1 MDPIAV
7 GGLIVGAIGAVAAVV
22 GAVAAIYAAR
32 YAKDSPTKEDL
43 ERVEANTAET
53 AKHIDAVRD
62 HLKEQN
68 RRELLESQAE
78 QLSISVTARNTWE
91 DPLKLILTLK
101 ERKAV
106 LLRIDLLNNRN
117 MLSGTFDCE
126 EEGPLIFTAKVAPEA
141 ARSWF
146 GSGDR
151 TDNFNLMRLQIRAFF
166 SIDGPEANR
175 TFSVHLA
182 RVQIPIP
189 GKSGGTETA
198 WQLDG
203 KC

>member
-68 RRELLESQAE
+68 RRELLEIQAE
-78 QLSISVTARNTWE
+78 QLSISVTAQNTTE
-91 DPLKLILTLK
+91 EPLKLTLTLK
-101 ERKAV
+101 DQRAA
-106 LLRIDLLNNRN
+106 LLRIDLINNRN

-126 EEGPLIFTAKVAPEA
+126 MEGPLIFTAKVAPDA

-151 TDNFNLMRLQIRAFF
+151 TENFNLMRLQIRAFF
-166 SIDGPEANR
+166 RIDGPEANR

-182 RVQIPIP
+182 RVLMPIP
-189 GKSGGTETA
+189 GNFARTESV
-198 WQLDG
+198 WQLNG